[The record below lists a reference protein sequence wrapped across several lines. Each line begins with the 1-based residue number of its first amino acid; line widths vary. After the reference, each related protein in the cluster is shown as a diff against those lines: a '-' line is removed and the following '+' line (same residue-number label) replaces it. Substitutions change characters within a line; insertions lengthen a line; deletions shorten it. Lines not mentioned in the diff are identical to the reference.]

1 MVVISAAEIACSNSS
16 SGPAPEPAMNLSQ
29 QTRITG
35 EYLVTL
41 APGTDPKGID
51 EQYGRFQIKR
61 IQSLGRDVY
70 LVTLG
75 EDPGPEQ
82 MKELGARSAHVKA
95 VQPNRAS
102 P

>member
-1 MVVISAAEIACSNSS
+1 
-16 SGPAPEPAMNLSQ
+16 MNLSQ

-95 VQPNRAS
+95 VQPNFTYGANV
-102 P
+102 PGNAQ